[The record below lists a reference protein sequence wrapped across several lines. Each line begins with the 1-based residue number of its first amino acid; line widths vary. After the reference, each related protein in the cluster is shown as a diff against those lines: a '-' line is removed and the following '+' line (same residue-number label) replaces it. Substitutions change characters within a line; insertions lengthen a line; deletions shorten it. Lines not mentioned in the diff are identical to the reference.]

1 MNMINTNKTTYRYNT
16 VKLLKKIKRNQRKS
30 CITFKER
37 KILML
42 NDLSSETNGSRKKM
56 KWHCKVLKKWGESQP
71 RILYSE
77 KITFKNKDM
86 EIKQKGLISSPLFNN
101 VLRILANVIS
111 QGSKINIPRIF
122 EKNYVLFT
130 YSMLMYI
137 KTSKII
143 RP

>member
-1 MNMINTNKTTYRYNT
+1 
-16 VKLLKKIKRNQRKS
+16 
-30 CITFKER
+30 
-37 KILML
+37 
-42 NDLSSETNGSRKKM
+42 
-56 KWHCKVLKKWGESQP
+56 
-71 RILYSE
+71 
-77 KITFKNKDM
+77 M